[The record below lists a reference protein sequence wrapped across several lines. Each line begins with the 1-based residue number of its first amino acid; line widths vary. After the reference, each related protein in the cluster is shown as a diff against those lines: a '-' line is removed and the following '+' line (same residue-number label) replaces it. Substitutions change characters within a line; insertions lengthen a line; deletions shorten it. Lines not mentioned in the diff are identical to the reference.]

1 MVIRTSLPTTTPP
14 SSISPFQLTPKS
26 LRSIVVVATKPA
38 RAFHQLRKH
47 QGRLRIGPRHPEK
60 QQDQEDCNPAAARR
74 SALDVLHS
82 EFHGDHIPYTG
93 NRHCAI
99 IEVPM
104 MNQSRTS
111 RLLLTCTCLLL
122 MTSCQTVREAAI
134 EDVETGTKLSDY
146 RMISLTGRRD
156 GDRLPVQVVFE
167 AGSSQLRMDLR
178 FRIGVPTRLESG
190 GYSFEQADRTLQGRV
205 RERSATF
212 LGGQSDN
219 PNLGGVFE
227 LLSREGAPLYKVSL
241 PTSEV
246 KRPDSGAPSMTP
258 SH

>member
-1 MVIRTSLPTTTPP
+1 
-14 SSISPFQLTPKS
+14 
-26 LRSIVVVATKPA
+26 
-38 RAFHQLRKH
+38 
-47 QGRLRIGPRHPEK
+47 
-60 QQDQEDCNPAAARR
+60 
-74 SALDVLHS
+74 
-82 EFHGDHIPYTG
+82 
-93 NRHCAI
+93 
-99 IEVPM
+99 
-104 MNQSRTS
+104 
-111 RLLLTCTCLLL
+111 

-156 GDRLPVQVVFE
+156 GDRLPVQVIFE

-190 GYSFEQADRTLQGRV
+190 GYPFEQADRTLQGRV
-205 RERSATF
+205 RERSVTF

-227 LLSREGAPLYKVSL
+227 LLSREGAPLYKVTL

-246 KRPDSGAPSMTP
+246 KRPDSGAPSMAP